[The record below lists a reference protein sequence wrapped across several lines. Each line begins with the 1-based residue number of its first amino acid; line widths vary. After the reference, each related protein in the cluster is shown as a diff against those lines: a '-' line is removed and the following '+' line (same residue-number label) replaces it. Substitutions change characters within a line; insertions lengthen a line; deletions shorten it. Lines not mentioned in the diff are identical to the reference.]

1 MNTRY
6 TRQVTTEKSESDAEV
21 FLRQNG
27 FKPDKEGF
35 GVYRKGLGFFGPP
48 SFMSVEVTDKKAI
61 ISAWKKH
68 AILPGVFV
76 FEVNRHGRRIERTA
90 DRFAAFMNYELSD
103 EVHSQKSGKLSLISL
118 ILSAVGLAA
127 WFIPAAGFVVS
138 VSGLATSMTAN
149 ADGKNNIAVLSRSF
163 AVFGIT
169 AAISKFIFCLVR

>member
-48 SFMSVEVTDKKAI
+48 SFISVDIADKKAV

-68 AILPGVFV
+68 AIIPGVFA
-76 FEVNRHGRRIERTA
+76 FEVNRHGHRIERTA
-90 DRFAAFMNYELSD
+90 DRLAAFMNCELSN
-103 EVHSQKSGKLSLISL
+103 EVLSQKGGMLSIISL
-118 ILSAVGLAA
+118 ILSAVGLVA
-127 WFIPAAGFVVS
+127 WFIPAVGFVVS
-138 VSGLATSMTAN
+138 VSGLATSITAN
-149 ADGKNNIAVLSRSF
+149 TDRENNIAVLSRSF

-169 AAISKFIFCLVR
+169 AAISKFIICLVR